1 MLRILENEDANT
13 FCVGQSFTNNRVKEK
28 IVTKCIA
35 TFTFTT
41 KNLVLSFLGFE
52 RASPPPPL
60 THGNRER
67 VFSRVSD
74 STRGVIAGECLHIT
88 EHNR

>member
-1 MLRILENEDANT
+1 MYILVHSLIESLILILVRGKENRSGSTIYPRLITWLRVIDPKR
-13 FCVGQSFTNNRVKEK
+13 F
-28 IVTKCIA
+28 
-35 TFTFTT
+35 
-41 KNLVLSFLGFE
+41 FLLLLLLLH
-52 RASPPPPL
+52 L

-67 VFSRVSD
+67 VFGRVSD